1 MADCEKVKQMS
12 SLYSLWVRPR
22 SRKMNSEVLIL
33 FSRKDCCLCETLEKK
48 LSNIYLEKLKP
59 SIILSIVDIDSKKVS
74 LDIQMKYT
82 NEVPVIVLDS
92 TRLLKRIELPRI
104 SPRLKED
111 MLLSWIQKN
120 LNNVYKTI

>member
-1 MADCEKVKQMS
+1 
-12 SLYSLWVRPR
+12 
-22 SRKMNSEVLIL
+22 MNSEVLIL
-33 FSRKDCCLCETLEKK
+33 YSRKECCLCQTLEKK
-48 LSNIYLEKLKP
+48 LSKICLEKLNP
-59 SIILSIVDIDSKKVS
+59 SIVLSIVDIDSKKVS

-92 TRLLKRIELPRI
+92 TRLLKKIELPRV

>member
-1 MADCEKVKQMS
+1 
-12 SLYSLWVRPR
+12 
-22 SRKMNSEVLIL
+22 MNSEVLIL
-33 FSRKDCCLCETLEKK
+33 YSRKGCCLCKTLEEK
-48 LSNIYLEKLKP
+48 LSNICLENLNP

-82 NEVPVIVLDS
+82 NEVPVMVLDS
-92 TRLLKRIELPRI
+92 SRLLRKFELPRI

-120 LNNVYKTI
+120 LNILYKKA